1 MGFSTPIV
9 GGVNTA
15 GRKRP
20 MTMPSTGSIEQKNP
34 VRYAMLRFLLTSTF
48 RAML

>member
-20 MTMPSTGSIEQKNP
+20 MTMPTTGSIEQKNP
-34 VRYAMLRFLLTSTF
+34 VRYAML
-48 RAML
+48 